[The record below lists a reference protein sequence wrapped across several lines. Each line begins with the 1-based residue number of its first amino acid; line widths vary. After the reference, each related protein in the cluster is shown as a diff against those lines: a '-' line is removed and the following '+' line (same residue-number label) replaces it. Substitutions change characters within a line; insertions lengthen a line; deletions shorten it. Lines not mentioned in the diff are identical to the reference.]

1 VLLVLFSAC
10 GSAVLLVLFSACGSA
25 VLLVLSSACGSA
37 VLLVL
42 FSACGCGKSAERQV
56 EAPGFIRGSEAF
68 KPRGK
73 ALIASDAL

>member
-1 VLLVLFSAC
+1 
-10 GSAVLLVLFSACGSA
+10 
-25 VLLVLSSACGSA
+25 